1 MTRRAISDISQRS
14 KMAALPAIATPSRHG
29 NLCLKPTPLA
39 AMDVCFYARIGI
51 APWKVRM
58 ETFSSLLGGKPNFL
72 L

>member
-1 MTRRAISDISQRS
+1 
-14 KMAALPAIATPSRHG
+14 MAALPAVATLSRHG
-29 NLCLKPTPLA
+29 NLCLNPTPVA

-51 APWKVRM
+51 APWKAGM